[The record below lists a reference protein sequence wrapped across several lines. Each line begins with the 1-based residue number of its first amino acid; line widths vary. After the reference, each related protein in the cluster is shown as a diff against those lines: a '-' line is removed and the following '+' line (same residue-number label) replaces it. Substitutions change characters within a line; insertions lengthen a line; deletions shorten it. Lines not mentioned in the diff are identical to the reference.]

1 MDRAEVTERLRAD
14 AWNLLY
20 GLERSVRYYRAKS
33 AKLRRNSL
41 LLRFFLLTGVVVEVV
56 LAYRAAEYSWGLW
69 AVLGL
74 GVVMAALAVWDALSQ
89 YSRDSVLLSYVGL
102 DCEAVRAD
110 AEALWRNIESYRIDL
125 EGAEEEYRNIHS
137 RWERVTERV
146 TLGDDDAVN
155 EKTSRDARA
164 ALSSRYAAR

>member
-1 MDRAEVTERLRAD
+1 M
-14 AWNLLY
+14 
-20 GLERSVRYYRAKS
+20 
-33 AKLRRNSL
+33 
-41 LLRFFLLTGVVVEVV
+41 
-56 LAYRAAEYSWGLW
+56 
-69 AVLGL
+69 

-89 YSRDSVLLSYVGL
+89 YSRDSVLLGYVGL

-125 EGAEEEYRNIHS
+125 EGAEQEYRDIHS

-155 EKTSRDARA
+155 VKTARDASA
-164 ALSSRYAAR
+164 SLSSRYAA